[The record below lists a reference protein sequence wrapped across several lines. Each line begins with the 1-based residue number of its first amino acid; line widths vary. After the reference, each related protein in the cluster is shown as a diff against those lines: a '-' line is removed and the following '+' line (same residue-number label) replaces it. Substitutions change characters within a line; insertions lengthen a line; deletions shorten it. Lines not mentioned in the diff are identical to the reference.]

1 MREVLEEGGVG
12 RVPGC
17 GGGRVAGVGRI
28 LPRSLGEPG
37 RGGGPDGIVVVVAG
51 VKVSFCNVM

>member
-37 RGGGPDGIVVVVAG
+37 WGGGPDGVVVVVAG
-51 VKVSFCNVM
+51 VRSAFAM